1 VFVYSVR
8 FLLHLPS
15 DSLKGKRGILKGLLA
30 RARNTFN
37 VAAAEIDLQ
46 DVPSRAVIAFVTVA
60 GDRARPRDLMER
72 LEEWIYEERPDVEI
86 AEVDV
91 EER

>member
-1 VFVYSVR
+1 MFVYSVR
-8 FLLHLPS
+8 FLLHLPCS
-15 DSLKGKRGILKGLLA
+15 SLKGKRGIVKGLLA

-37 VAAAEIDLQ
+37 IAAAEVDLQ
-46 DVPSRAVIAFVTVA
+46 DVPSRALIGFVTVA
-60 GDRARPRDLMER
+60 GDRARARDLLER

-86 AEVDV
+86 AEREI